1 MTKPKTKYSDAEL
14 IDNLRNDFLNAQSA
28 ESFDRTEALDDLR
41 FVAGEQWPSAIMQS
55 RLFEQRPTL
64 TVNRLNTYVRQ
75 VVNSGRKNKP
85 ENNIDPI
92 GSGADIESAQMLEG
106 IIRHIEA
113 NSDADLAYDYGLE
126 SAARI
131 GWGYWR
137 VLTKYVNERSFDQE
151 ICIKMVRNA
160 MTIYLDPRHQ
170 HPDGS
175 DARFGVVY
183 EDMPKKEY
191 QVKYKKTDAE
201 MDAANTGFMGW
212 GDNRRYWFNKDT
224 IRIAEYFWIEDS
236 EDTLCQYADGTT
248 ALMSEKVERTPEEE
262 RQNPETNRRKTI
274 VPRVFWAK
282 CTGEEILEGPQLW
295 GGKYIPIVKIT
306 GEEVDIEGLVRRWG
320 IVRMAKDPQRQ
331 YNYLASAEVEMV
343 ALAPKAPFIGA
354 KGQFK
359 GQEKNW
365 AQANTKSF
373 AYLEYTPVTNGGQL
387 APPPQRNPFAGIP
400 EGIAALR
407 DKAASDLQF
416 TTGQN
421 GTSMGVDNNDLSGKA
436 VLLRKQSADDSNFHY
451 MDNLGRSMRHTAR
464 ILLDLI
470 PKYYDTARII
480 RIVNPDGSSDML
492 GLNGAQGDEK
502 VKNLMLMSL
511 EPEQYD
517 VRMGTGP
524 SYNTKRQE
532 KAEALM
538 NIVLGAPQVLSVVG
552 DLMFGSMDW
561 DGSQELAERF
571 KKLLPPE
578 LQDEDPNNPNLPP
591 QVKAMLDAAQNKIMQ
606 DQNLLGAMQKQIADL
621 TQTNNKLVVQNAS
634 KFADIASK
642 ERIAYKDMETSILET
657 LAKLGVDTSKH
668 ALTHELDTLHRNE
681 DRVNANIIGSD
692 GDGKV
697 PESPSPNPTTPV
709 TTPSID
715 QPTPAG
721 I

>member
-1 MTKPKTKYSDAEL
+1 MTKPKTKYSDAEV

-92 GSGADIESAQMLEG
+92 GSGADVESAQMLEG

-137 VLTKYVNERSFDQE
+137 IITKYVNERSFDQE

-175 DARFGVVY
+175 DARFGIVY

-191 QVKYKKTDAE
+191 QVKYNKTDAE
-201 MDAANTGFMGW
+201 MDEANTGFVGW

-224 IRIAEYFWIEDS
+224 IRIAEYFWIEDA

-248 ALMSEKVERTPEEE
+248 VLLGDNGEGKAKDKRPEKEQRD
-262 RQNPETNRRKTI
+262 NPETNRRKTI

-282 CTGEEILEGPQLW
+282 CTGEEILEGPLQW

-343 ALAPKAPFIGA
+343 ALAPKAPFVGA

-373 AYLEYTPVTNGGQL
+373 AYLEYVPVTNGGQL

-421 GTSMGVDNNDLSGKA
+421 GTSMGVDNNELSGKA

-502 VKNLMLMSL
+502 IKNLMLMSL

-538 NIVLGAPQVLSVVG
+538 NIVLGAPQVLNVVG

-578 LQDEDPNNPNLPP
+578 LQEQDPNDLQLPP
-591 QVKAMLDAAQNKIMQ
+591 QVKAMLDAAQNKILQ
-606 DQNLLGAMQKQIADL
+606 DQNLLGAMQHQIADL
-621 TQTNNKLVVQNAS
+621 TQANNKLIIQNAS
-634 KFADIASK
+634 KFAEIASK
-642 ERIAYKDMETSILET
+642 ERISYEDMRTSLIETF
-657 LAKLGVDTSKH
+657 AKLGVDISKH
-668 ALTHELDTLHRNE
+668 GLTSELETLHRNE
-681 DRVNANIIGSD
+681 DRANTAVLGS
-692 GDGKV
+692 
-697 PESPSPNPTTPV
+697 EPTPRAPDTS
-709 TTPSID
+709 TSID